1 MAFLGMGITD
11 IIFEW
16 IDKKGKKLNDIIDS
30 RKDLIYK
37 SDGTFKEQIPVN
49 EKRYDYTLWSQH
61 KNQTVITNVKT
72 SLEM

>member
-49 EKRYDYTLWSQH
+49 EKRYDYTL
-61 KNQTVITNVKT
+61 
-72 SLEM
+72 